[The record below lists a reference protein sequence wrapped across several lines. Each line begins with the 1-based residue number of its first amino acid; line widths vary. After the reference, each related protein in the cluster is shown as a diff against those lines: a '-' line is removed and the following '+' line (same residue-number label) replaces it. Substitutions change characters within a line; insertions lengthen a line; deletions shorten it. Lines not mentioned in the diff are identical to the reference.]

1 MIRNLIFDMGDV
13 LIEFDPP
20 LFLDRE
26 KVTDPADREILSREV
41 FYSPCWKEMDLG
53 LYDEKEMLQRIKT
66 NIPAHLLPV
75 VEHLLFHWHDSLI
88 PVEGIDELVF
98 ALKERGYRIYLLSNA
113 PASQK
118 LYWPKIRCSSCFNGT
133 VVSAFEK
140 CVKPDSRI
148 YQILLNR
155 YDLNAQESLF
165 IDDVPANIE
174 AAKQLGISAHL
185 FTDTGELSVYL
196 KKEGIL

>member
-1 MIRNLIFDMGDV
+1 ML
-13 LIEFDPP
+13 
-20 LFLDRE
+20 
-26 KVTDPADREILSREV
+26 EI
-41 FYSPCWKEMDLG
+41 
-53 LYDEKEMLQRIKT
+53 
-66 NIPAHLLPV
+66 NIPQDDLSISKAIPEHLK
-75 VEHLLFHWHDSLI
+75 EAAGHLLFHWHDPLI

-118 LYWPKIRCSSCFNGT
+118 LYWSKIRCSTCFDGV

-140 CVKPDSRI
+140 CVKPDPEI

-155 YDLNAQESLF
+155 YGLKAEESF
-165 IDDVPANIE
+165 FTDDVPANIE
-174 AAKQLGISAHL
+174 TAEKLGIKAHL
-185 FTDTGELSVYL
+185 FTDVSDLISYM